1 MVIPRSYLYVPGDQ
15 PDKLAKVLQ
24 RGADAVILD
33 LEDAVAAGAKDAGRA
48 AVAAF
53 LDGLPTGLSSPQL
66 WLRINPAE
74 AGSVDI
80 AVAWRP
86 VLTGVMVAKT
96 ESVADLEDVDRALRA
111 VEQAAGAAVGSTA
124 VVPMLESAAA
134 IFAAPQIAAGPRVV
148 RLQVGEADLTSELG
162 VDAAGA
168 GSAVVTTAR
177 SMVVLASAAAGLEPP
192 MAPVSTDFRDLD
204 ALRSSTRE
212 LAGMGYLGR
221 ACIHPAQVAVVNGV
235 FTPDAQEVSAA
246 RSLGQRFDAE
256 LAAGRGVMVGDD
268 GRMVDES
275 VLRRARRLLVLADP
289 GRSGSAAG

>member
-1 MVIPRSYLYVPGDQ
+1 VVIPRSYLYVPGDQ

-246 RSLGQRFDAE
+246 RSLVQRFDAE

-268 GRMVDES
+268 GRMVDEA

>member
-246 RSLGQRFDAE
+246 RSLVQRFDAE

-268 GRMVDES
+268 GRMVDEA